1 LKRAIGAA
9 VGAALIISGC
19 GQQRQPDGTSVQTLA
34 TAAQP
39 GQANTSGAAGAP
51 IRSQSASDD
60 RIIARVNGQP
70 ITMRQLMQPLLEAHG
85 LTFLLNMARL
95 ELVKQEARKDQL
107 VVSAQDVQR
116 EQELTMAKMF
126 KDSDTKEQEQLDD
139 AERKGMSDRAAQL
152 RETIRKDRETF
163 LQQYLQE
170 KNYSRA
176 EYDLVIEINA
186 YLRKLSERDV
196 QGKISDEL
204 VEKEFGVEYG
214 ETAEV
219 RYIQLA
225 NMNEVNKARQRIQA
239 GEDFGK
245 VAREMSR
252 NARTAA
258 MDGKMVPFSRQTPGL
273 PDAFKQM
280 AFALQPGQV
289 SDTLSLGGNWYII
302 KLEQKFAPKA
312 VKFDAVKESLR
323 KSMTERVV
331 EARMDQLRNG
341 LNQEA
346 LVRVRV
352 EDPLLSKQFENIKSQ
367 REAAIR
373 DKQKIDEQ
381 LRKERTLRDTT
392 QPATTAPATTA
403 AAPAATS
410 APTTQP

>member
-1 LKRAIGAA
+1 LKRAIGTA
-9 VGAALIISGC
+9 VVGVVLIAGGC
-19 GQQRQPDGTSVQTLA
+19 GEQRQPGTSPVQTLA
-34 TAAQP
+34 TSAQP
-39 GQANTSGAAGAP
+39 GQPNTGNGAGAA
-51 IRSQSASDD
+51 IRSPSASDD

-70 ITMRQLMQPLLEAHG
+70 ITMRQLVQPLIEAHG

-95 ELVKQEARKDQL
+95 ELVKQDARANRL
-107 VVSAQDVQR
+107 IVSADDLRHEQD
-116 EQELTMAKMF
+116 LTMAKMF
-126 KDSDTKEQEQLDD
+126 KDSDLKEQEQLDD
-139 AERKGMSDRAAQL
+139 AESKGMRDRAAQL
-152 RETIRKDRETF
+152 REQIRKDRETF

-176 EYDLVIEINA
+176 EYDLVIDINA
-186 YLRKLSERDV
+186 YLRKLAERLV
-196 QGKISDEL
+196 QGKISDDL

-225 NMNEVNKARQRIQA
+225 NMNEVSQARRRIQA

-245 VAREMSR
+245 VAHDMSR

-273 PDAFKQM
+273 PEAFKQM

-302 KLEQKFAPKA
+302 KLEQKFPPKA
-312 VKFDAVKESLR
+312 VKFDAVRESLR
-323 KSMTERVV
+323 KSMTDRVV
-331 EARMDQLRNG
+331 EATMDNLRNG
-341 LNQEA
+341 LNQQA
-346 LVRVRV
+346 LVQVRV
-352 EDPLLSKQFENIKSQ
+352 EDPLLSKQFEDVKLQ

-392 QPATTAPATTA
+392 QPATTAPA
-403 AAPAATS
+403 PAATTVP
-410 APTTQP
+410 ATQP